1 MIFTGGSWW
10 YGYLVIIEFFF
21 FLISFF
27 FPLIRQLVSYIYNS
41 EQPNVVTQYN
51 KMATCEI
58 IRRLCMTMFRFT
70 IRFTISYLML
80 FSFLFFWS
88 VVPFFLLCWHF
99 ILCVC
104 VCVTHFPLILRYQLV
119 DGYFMIFNC
128 LAYHVKVLLPLFLF
142 LSLCC
147 LFVGNENKEFSFP
160 FLLEEE
166 DLLLARDKRY
176 ERKVKRQIKK
186 ERRKCS

>member
-1 MIFTGGSWW
+1 MIWILSNNW
-10 YGYLVIIEFFF
+10 I
-21 FLISFF
+21 FLLFNFFF

-70 IRFTISYLML
+70 IRFTISYLVL

-88 VVPFFLLCWHF
+88 VVPFFYYVDSSF
-99 ILCVC
+99 S

>member
-58 IRRLCMTMFRFT
+58 IRRLCMTMFTFS
-70 IRFTISYLML
+70 IRCTTSYRWDNLIL
-80 FSFLFFWS
+80 LFLFFTMLS
-88 VVPFFLLCWHF
+88 LHSLC
-99 ILCVC
+99 LSVC
-104 VCVTHFPLILRYQLV
+104 VCITYFPLILRYQLV